1 MMKSLTV
8 AASLGLCLI
17 ATQAQAT
24 SVSVA
29 DVSVTEG
36 NSGTTNAVFTVILT
50 SPISGDVT
58 LTYQTFHGGEF
69 GSANSTPEDIDYIP
83 VSGLLDFTP
92 SGPTSKMITVL
103 VNGDTDIEP
112 DDTFTFFV
120 QEGGF
125 TIGQVLC
132 TIVNDDL
139 FSLSSRLVM

>member
-58 LTYQTFHGGEF
+58 
-69 GSANSTPEDIDYIP
+69 
-83 VSGLLDFTP
+83 
-92 SGPTSKMITVL
+92 
-103 VNGDTDIEP
+103 
-112 DDTFTFFV
+112 
-120 QEGGF
+120 
-125 TIGQVLC
+125 
-132 TIVNDDL
+132 
-139 FSLSSRLVM
+139 